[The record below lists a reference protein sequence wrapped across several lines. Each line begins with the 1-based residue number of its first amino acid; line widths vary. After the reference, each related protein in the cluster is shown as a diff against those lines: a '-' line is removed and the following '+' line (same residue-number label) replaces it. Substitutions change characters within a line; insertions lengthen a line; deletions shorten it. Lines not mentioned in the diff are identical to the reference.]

1 MKFAKTPSTER
12 ESSLVQIAFRL
23 FFSRQGFAA
32 VFRLM
37 QEVVL
42 AKEEEEA
49 LLWPRYS
56 QLKRLWRAAK
66 EIIAKNLRATR
77 CGRRKLIKM
86 LTAKTLVC
94 VGRFHYG
101 QPEISSWKSK
111 IKKSHVLVAQFFGHC
126 ERYTK
131 TSRMC
136 LPVCNPKRFLC
147 TRRKTHKGGIEKSE
161 EGNERG

>member
-1 MKFAKTPSTER
+1 MRNTPSVAAAETER
-12 ESSLVQIAFRL
+12 ESSGISCANCFSAFLRDRAL
-23 FFSRQGFAA
+23 PQFFG
-32 VFRLM
+32 LL

-42 AKEEEEA
+42 AGAKKKT
-49 LLWPRYS
+49 RYS
-56 QLKRLWRAAK
+56 QFKRLWRAAK

-101 QPEISSWKSK
+101 QSRARMARNLVV
-111 IKKSHVLVAQFFGHC
+111 VLVAQFFGHC

-131 TSRMC
+131 QAACVSR
-136 LPVCNPKRFLC
+136 L
-147 TRRKTHKGGIEKSE
+147 
-161 EGNERG
+161 